1 LLYPEP
7 VRRTQAGEELDM
19 DAVRSG
25 ALTPMFFG
33 SAMSNF
39 GVQLFLDTFI
49 GLASPPGAAPRQRV
63 PAPPLRS
70 QKQHA
75 ARLVRAVSAAS
86 PQSAGCGNRSLSRDA
101 MCPRVAW
108 THA

>member
-1 LLYPEP
+1 
-7 VRRTQAGEELDM
+7 M

-49 GLASPPGAAPRQRV
+49 GLASPPGAASRP
-63 PAPPLRS
+63 
-70 QKQHA
+70 
-75 ARLVRAVSAAS
+75 VRASAAAALVDS
-86 PQSAGCGNRSLSRDA
+86 SARPGLAVLSRP
-101 MCPRVAW
+101 PRSIV
-108 THA
+108 